1 MAIEIVD
8 FPLKM
13 VIFHSYVNLPE
24 SNQYNFI
31 KQKSH
36 GMAWIIPGGLRI
48 RNGDLTNQICPETCG
63 FDQPKMG

>member
-1 MAIEIVD
+1 MIIKNN
-8 FPLKM
+8 F
-13 VIFHSYVNLPE
+13 VN
-24 SNQYNFI
+24 
-31 KQKSH
+31 QKSH